1 MYAVYRTTNTII
13 LYLILS
19 TISIFI
25 PVSGGVG
32 RGQVHCFA
40 QGGGAIMLLRRPWIR
55 GVVRLIWS
63 VRTQLLAA
71 NGLWNADLRFGSWN
85 ICNPSPPHPNT
96 RFWMLRVYPMYVVM
110 LSLCLFF
117 LNHGSNKDTCMSK
130 PGFRVTVT
138 LATLGV
144 MWIRCGFCRTLKIC

>member
-63 VRTQLLAA
+63 VRT
-71 NGLWNADLRFGSWN
+71 
-85 ICNPSPPHPNT
+85 PPPPWAKQCT
-96 RFWMLRVYPMYVVM
+96 WPLPTPPLTGIKKIEMVDKIKYRIIVLVV
-110 LSLCLFF
+110 L
-117 LNHGSNKDTCMSK
+117 
-130 PGFRVTVT
+130 
-138 LATLGV
+138 
-144 MWIRCGFCRTLKIC
+144 

>member
-1 MYAVYRTTNTII
+1 MYAVYRTTNTI

-40 QGGGAIMLLRRPWIR
+40 QGGGGAIMLLRRPWIR

-63 VRTQLLAA
+63 VRTQLLAE
-71 NGLWNADLRFGSWN
+71 NGLWNADLRFGSGN
-85 ICNPSPPHPNT
+85 ICNPSPPHPNA
-96 RFWMLRVYPMYVVM
+96 RFWMLRVYPMCCHVIF
-110 LSLCLFF
+110 LIF
-117 LNHGSNKDTCMSK
+117 LNRGSNKDTCMSK

>member
-1 MYAVYRTTNTII
+1 MYAVYRTTNTI

-19 TISIFI
+19 TIFI

-40 QGGGAIMLLRRPWIR
+40 QGVGAIMLLRRPWIR

-63 VRTQLLAA
+63 VRTQLLVA
-71 NGLWNADLRFGSWN
+71 NGLWNADLGFGSGN
-85 ICNPSPPHPNT
+85 ICNPSPPHLNA
-96 RFWMLRVYPMYVVM
+96 RFWMLRVYPMCVVM
-110 LSLCLFF
+110 LSLCPIF
-117 LNHGSNKDTCMSK
+117 LNRGSNKDTCMSK

>member
-25 PVSGGVG
+25 PVSGGVD

-40 QGGGAIMLLRRPWIR
+40 QAIMLLRRPWIR
-55 GVVRLIWS
+55 GIVRLAWS

-71 NGLWNADLRFGSWN
+71 NGLCNADLRFGSGN
-85 ICNPSPPHPNT
+85 ICNPSPPHPNA
-96 RFWMLRVYPMYVVM
+96 RFWMLRVYPMCVVM
-110 LSLCLFF
+110 LSLCQIF
-117 LNHGSNKDTCMSK
+117 LNRGSNKDTCMSK

-138 LATLGV
+138 LATLGK

>member
-40 QGGGAIMLLRRPWIR
+40 QGGGGGYNAVKTTLNPPLKLENWKK
-55 GVVRLIWS
+55 
-63 VRTQLLAA
+63 LAPPKI
-71 NGLWNADLRFGSWN
+71 GKN
-85 ICNPSPPHPNT
+85 II
-96 RFWMLRVYPMYVVM
+96 
-110 LSLCLFF
+110 F
-117 LNHGSNKDTCMSK
+117 L
-130 PGFRVTVT
+130 
-138 LATLGV
+138 A
-144 MWIRCGFCRTLKIC
+144 

>member
-40 QGGGAIMLLRRPWIR
+40 QGGGGGGGGNFTSILNNYFIMLN
-55 GVVRLIWS
+55 LIKKHIYTYS
-63 VRTQLLAA
+63 
-71 NGLWNADLRFGSWN
+71 
-85 ICNPSPPHPNT
+85 
-96 RFWMLRVYPMYVVM
+96 
-110 LSLCLFF
+110 
-117 LNHGSNKDTCMSK
+117 
-130 PGFRVTVT
+130 
-138 LATLGV
+138 
-144 MWIRCGFCRTLKIC
+144 

>member
-40 QGGGAIMLLRRPWIR
+40 QGGGGGGYNAVKTTLNQGRSKAYMKCSHPVISRE
-55 GVVRLIWS
+55 WS
-63 VRTQLLAA
+63 ME
-71 NGLWNADLRFGSWN
+71 
-85 ICNPSPPHPNT
+85 C
-96 RFWMLRVYPMYVVM
+96 
-110 LSLCLFF
+110 
-117 LNHGSNKDTCMSK
+117 
-130 PGFRVTVT
+130 
-138 LATLGV
+138 
-144 MWIRCGFCRTLKIC
+144 